1 MLARR
6 CLPCLLLLAPACQA
20 QCEVD
25 AQSKVEV
32 GADRL
37 PDVDVKVD
45 PDVRIER
52 EVGVEV
58 EVEPTVCDALDFEV
72 VKIVLVPANPPFHDR
87 PLERVSLRIT
97 NHGAAAVKLGS
108 GNRAVFLDERRTVVD
123 ADMFQSEW
131 FMPRTLP
138 GKAAVIVD
146 IVVPEGA
153 GKALRTVEA
162 EAEPEDQP
170 FAECKVVDDLRS
182 ARAPAEPPP
191 PAVEPP
197 AEPTEPPA
205 EPKPPAEAIDL

>member
-1 MLARR
+1 MLVRH
-6 CLPCLLLLAPACQA
+6 CLPCLLLLVPACQA

-32 GADRL
+32 AADRL
-37 PDVDVKVD
+37 PTVDVKVD
-45 PDVRIER
+45 PDVRIDR
-52 EVGVEV
+52 VGEVEV

-87 PLERVSLRIT
+87 PIERVSLRIT
-97 NHGAAAVKLGS
+97 NLGAAAVELGS
-108 GNRAVFLDERRTVVD
+108 GTGAVFLDERRTVID
-123 ADMFQSEW
+123 ADMHESEW
-131 FMPRTLP
+131 FMSRTLP
-138 GKAAVIVD
+138 GKAAVVVD

-170 FAECKVVDDLRS
+170 FSECKVVDDLKS
-182 ARAPAEPPP
+182 AKAPAI
-191 PAVEPP
+191 
-197 AEPTEPPA
+197 EPPA